1 MPVIKCMNCDQGMAE
16 LPEDSIDLIFTDPPY
31 VKDQYKE
38 AYELLAKH
46 GPRLLK
52 PSAFLITYVPQYRLN
67 EVMRIMESGLEY
79 YWICSQIN
87 NRESIMVHQKKA
99 ICLFKP
105 IIIYQKP
112 PKKPCK
118 NAFVD
123 VIKGHKQKA
132 FHPWEQSIHDALHLL
147 SRFAGPGDMILDPFM
162 GSGTTILAAKLLGL
176 EAIGFEIDPDTY
188 RTASER
194 LNQSA
199 LNLDRFKAKT

>member
-1 MPVIKCMNCDQGMAE
+1 MSIRCMDCDQGMGE
-16 LPEDSIDLIFTDPPY
+16 LPDNSVDLIFTDPPY
-31 VKDQYKE
+31 VKDQYKA
-38 AYELLAKH
+38 AYETLAKH
-46 GPRLLK
+46 GPRVLK
-52 PSAFLITYVPQYRLN
+52 PSGFLITYAPQYRLH
-67 EVMRIMESGLEY
+67 EIMQMMGEDLEY
-79 YWICSQIN
+79 YWICSQLN
-87 NRESIMVHQKKA
+87 NRESILVYQKNA

-105 IIIYQKP
+105 ILIYQKP
-112 PKKPCK
+112 PRKMCK
-118 NAFVD
+118 EAFVD
-123 VIKGHKQKA
+123 VISGKKQKK